1 MFAGFRRFQ
10 RVIWLA
16 AAIIIIPPFV
26 IFFSPQAGQMFSG
39 RGGVGEFGKL
49 GGETITQSQF
59 LDARK
64 EAFFRMRMY
73 TGRWPDN
80 DAERLTEFTYY
91 QLLIAQQIKE
101 QGIHVS
107 DEAVRRTATSF
118 GVSDLDTFMKMVPRN
133 PYSITKEDFIRFC
146 EHETGFRELT
156 QLASVSGQLLPP
168 RDIESKFRKQS
179 EESMVEA
186 VFFNWADHTNG
197 VSAAADAVARY
208 YTNSQSQYRLPERIA
223 VSYVEFAKSDF
234 LSQGD
239 AAITQRITNLTAF
252 VDAEYQRQGG
262 TNFTDPKNPLVV
274 LPEKDAKEQ
283 LRDRIRGEF
292 SLIAAYNKATEVADR
307 MMNLSNQTAQAFE
320 GFLSAEKLPVKVS
333 SPFDRNQSP
342 VELKGLTS
350 EFASRAFELTNPASA
365 ILFAPIRGEDGV
377 FLVALK
383 QRIPSQVEPLE
394 SVRSKVTADYIK
406 SQGRDLSSRAGN
418 AFYSSL
424 TNQLPAGKS
433 FAEVA
438 AWSRL
443 KIETL
448 PPFSLSTE
456 TLPELAG
463 RLELNTLKNTA
474 SRMTN
479 GAVSRYT
486 FTSDGGVV
494 LHLRE
499 RKPVSD
505 AVRKEKFTAFQQE
518 ERLSRMNEALGR
530 WFDKVAQAKLQR
542 PAREQREGQ
551 AQTQR

>member
-1 MFAGFRRFQ
+1 M
-10 RVIWLA
+10 
-16 AAIIIIPPFV
+16 
-26 IFFSPQAGQMFSG
+26 
-39 RGGVGEFGKL
+39 
-49 GGETITQSQF
+49 ITQPEF
-59 LDARK
+59 LDAQK

-73 TGRWPDN
+73 TGRWPEN

-107 DEAVRRTATSF
+107 EEAVRRTATSF
-118 GVSDLDTFMKMVPRN
+118 GVTDLDAFMKMVPKRTLGL
-133 PYSITKEDFIRFC
+133 SKEDFIRFC

-168 RDIESKFRKQS
+168 RDLEAKFRKQS
-179 EESMVEA
+179 DESIVEA
-186 VFFNWADHTNG
+186 VFFNWSDHTNG
-197 VSAAADAVARY
+197 VGAAADAVARY
-208 YTNSQSQYRLPERIA
+208 YTNSQSQYRLPERA
-223 VSYVEFAKSDF
+223 KLSYVEFPKNEF
-234 LSQGD
+234 LSQAD

-283 LRDRIRGEF
+283 LRERIRGEF
-292 SLIAAYNKATEVADR
+292 ALVAAYNKATEVADR
-307 MMNLSNQTAQAFE
+307 MMNNSNQTAQAFE
-320 GFLSAEKLPVKVS
+320 AFLTSEKLSVKVS
-333 SPFDRNQSP
+333 SAFDRTQAP
-342 VELKGLTS
+342 AELKGVS
-350 EFASRAFELTNPASA
+350 PEIASRAFELTNQASA
-365 ILFAPIRGEDGV
+365 ILFAPVRGEEGV
-377 FLVALK
+377 YLVALK
-383 QRIPSQVEPLE
+383 QKIPSQVEPLE
-394 SVRSKVTADYIK
+394 AVRSRVTADYIK
-406 SQGRDLSSRAGN
+406 SQGRDLSSRSGN

-438 AWSRL
+438 ASSRL
-443 KIETL
+443 KVETL

-456 TLPELAG
+456 SLPELSG
-463 RLELNTLKNTA
+463 RLELNTLKNVA

-486 FTSDGGVV
+486 FTADGGVV
-494 LHLRE
+494 LHLRD

-505 AVRKEKFTAFQQE
+505 SVRKEKFAAFQQE
-518 ERLSRMNEALGR
+518 ERLARMNEALGH

-542 PAREQREGQ
+542 PAKEQREGQ
-551 AQTQR
+551 AQAQR